1 MHTNFST
8 SLGRGPGPLPIPI
21 TPNTLLTTGLK
32 TINESLRVWGYC
44 DNPQEEFIPVLLK
57 QMGRA
62 YHGKGTEKSL
72 KEWAQKR
79 EPWIADGDRILDAL
93 QLVLSTRI
101 LDDMNLCSPAMRNLW
116 NLISDTIFSLTYMLS
131 AVEARVDMILY
142 QAQWLHLE
150 GPDDSSNEVGASE
163 ERAGTQVATEM
174 GSDDG
179 MGTSGMGTD
188 GSESEMDGS
197 ETETETETVDESE
210 GDEDWI

>member
-62 YHGKGTEKSL
+62 YHGKGSEKSL

-101 LDDMNLCSPAMRNLW
+101 LGDMNLCSPAMRNLW

-142 QAQWLHLE
+142 QSQWLHIDA
-150 GPDDSSNEVGASE
+150 PDDSSNEAGASE
-163 ERAGTQVATEM
+163 ERAEVPTEM

-188 GSESEMDGS
+188 GSETEMDGS
-197 ETETETETVDESE
+197 ETETETIEESE